1 MNTTYKEI
9 DDYLAEVGRY
19 LEPLADK
26 EQILK
31 ELQAHI
37 WDLAHNIS
45 EKEKGLTIH
54 ESFEQALMI
63 MEDPK
68 TLASK
73 FLEEESNITTE
84 WKSPLNRP
92 EFKIQNEQFVILAL
106 AGFIGIMLI
115 AWIIQIA
122 TNDPFISFL
131 SVVLGLIGISFF
143 IMALY
148 ISDER
153 TFKEQVRKLRV
164 SFQKSYE
171 DIKTEFSNRTKPV
184 PKKSLDVY
192 YVKEDSQK
200 PEVSFWSAFGQH
212 LGGFFGGF
220 FTVLAIAFFL
230 YLEIS
235 DIPIFNENW
244 YSISGIAIYISL
256 FVSIGY
262 NAFLVLFGRIRV
274 TRLASAV
281 KNIASGV
288 SGAIVLIYFPFTLT
302 TAISAYAP
310 AEFLADPDAFWFI
323 QNADLVALIIF
334 GIVTVISFLSAM
346 YDMFK
351 FGAWEASDRKSLI

>member
-19 LEPLADK
+19 LDPLADK
-26 EQILK
+26 DQILK

-45 EKEKGLTIH
+45 EKQKGLTIH

-73 FLEEESNITTE
+73 FLEEESNIANE
-84 WKSPLNRP
+84 WKTPLTRP
-92 EFKIQNEQFVILAL
+92 ESKIQNEQFIILAL
-106 AGFIGIMLI
+106 AGFIGIMAI
-115 AWIIQIA
+115 AWIIQMA
-122 TNDPFISFL
+122 TNDPFVSFL
-131 SVVLGLIGISFF
+131 SFVMGLIGIAFF
-143 IMALY
+143 MMALY
-148 ISDER
+148 ISDEK
-153 TFKEQVRKLRV
+153 TFKEQILKLRV

-171 DIKTEFSNRTKPV
+171 EIKAEFNKKTTPV

-192 YVKEDSQK
+192 YVREDPRK

-212 LGGFFGGF
+212 LGGFFGGI

-235 DIPIFNENW
+235 DIPIFNDNW
-244 YSISGIAIYISL
+244 YLISGLAIYLSL
-256 FVSIGY
+256 IISIGY

-288 SGAIVLIYFPFTLT
+288 SGIIVLIYFPFTLT
-302 TAISAYAP
+302 EAITAYAP
-310 AEFLADPDAFWFI
+310 ADVLADPDVFWFI
-323 QNADLVALIIF
+323 QNADLFLLVIF
-334 GIVTVISFLSAM
+334 GIVTVISFLSAL
-346 YDMFK
+346 YDIFK
-351 FGAWEASDRKSLI
+351 FGAWKGSDRKSLI

>member
-19 LEPLADK
+19 LDPLADK

-45 EKEKGLTIH
+45 EKEKGITIH
-54 ESFEQALMI
+54 EAFEQALMI

-68 TLASK
+68 SLASK
-73 FLEEESNITTE
+73 FLEEESNIATE
-84 WKSPLNRP
+84 WKTPLTRP
-92 EFKIQNEQFVILAL
+92 ESKIQNEQFVILAL
-106 AGFIGIMLI
+106 AGFVGIMMI

-122 TNDPFISFL
+122 TDDPFISFL
-131 SVVLGLIGISFF
+131 SLVMGLIGIAFF

-148 ISDER
+148 ITDEK
-153 TFKEQVRKLRV
+153 TFKEQMMKLRV

-171 DIKTEFSNRTKPV
+171 DIRTEFNKRTTPV

-192 YVKEDSQK
+192 YVKEEPRKS
-200 PEVSFWSAFGQH
+200 EVGFWSAFGPH
-212 LGGFFGGF
+212 IGGFFGGVF
-220 FTVLAIAFFL
+220 AVIGIVFLL

-244 YSISGIAIYISL
+244 YLIAGFAVYFSL
-256 FVSIGY
+256 VVSIAY

-274 TRLASAV
+274 TRLASAL
-281 KNIASGV
+281 KNIV
-288 SGAIVLIYFPFTLT
+288 SGASAVVVVLYFPFTLALAI
-302 TAISAYAP
+302 TANAP
-310 AEFLADPDAFWFI
+310 ADLLADPDVFWFI
-323 QNADLVALIIF
+323 QNSDLFLRVIF
-334 GIVTVISFLSAM
+334 GVAAVISFLSAL
-346 YDMFK
+346 YDVFK
-351 FGAWEASDRKSLI
+351 FGAWQTSDRKSLI